1 MYNVYSK
8 VSVLQ
13 KKDELCQSFKTIDE
27 ARDYC
32 KRQDAK
38 YDYTTNG
45 IEYYRCNPVLK
56 FYIVKE

>member
-32 KRQDAK
+32 KWQNAT
-38 YDYTTNG
+38 YNYTAND
-45 IEYYRCNPVLK
+45 IEYYRCNPVLN